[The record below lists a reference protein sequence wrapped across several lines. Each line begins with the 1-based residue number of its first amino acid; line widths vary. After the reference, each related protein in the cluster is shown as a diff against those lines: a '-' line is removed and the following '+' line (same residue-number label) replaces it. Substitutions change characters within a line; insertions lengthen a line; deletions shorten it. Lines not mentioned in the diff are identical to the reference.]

1 MTSTMKKS
9 SIALLVMSALSAGSV
24 WADPW
29 DVTTIVENQT
39 EAGTDSAVHVT
50 INANGQSSSEIK
62 LSNRHSVEGSTN
74 NFQRGEMETYA
85 GLTPSI
91 DEMKAIESLTF
102 RVGKD
107 ALKLDKTWIRN
118 SLGHTYIWDA
128 YQKIE
133 NGSVT
138 ISVEPMGDGSFVPK
152 SDTYQRL
159 EVKLKVRNESNAG
172 TSNNVYVQFFDK
184 YGLSSPLKLLTSDIS
199 RNETQTVQI
208 DTGIKLG
215 QIDRAVLV
223 KSGKNGLK
231 AEWLEV
237 KPVSSEGWDLDDA
250 YLSHFDFGPIMD
262 GNQKWQEPKKN
273 NSESQPEPAPQPED
287 QPFAVYFKNETEI
300 NSVQAK
306 IETDQDSNILAGQGP
321 SITKHMAYTLDQDS
335 DVLNG
340 GYDQVRQV
348 AFNINGE
355 PVNCGDIQLSG
366 NQMVRLFKDFSGS
379 LKCDTSV
386 LKNAVIISNPSHG
399 DATTVINEVGDWA
412 GGYINTG
419 LSRVLDENDK
429 FIDALNIDVGDAM
442 NVGVQAEGYT
452 KVCANEHTYTGIAR
466 FEFDG
471 QVCQEVK

>member
-39 EAGTDSAVHVT
+39 EAGTDSPVHVT
-50 INANGQSSSEIK
+50 IDANGQSSSEIK
-62 LSNRHSVEGSTN
+62 LSNRHSAEGSDN

-91 DEMKAIESLTF
+91 NEMKTIESLTF
-102 RVGKD
+102 RVGSD
-107 ALKLDKTWIRN
+107 ALKLNKTWIRN
-118 SLGHTYIWDA
+118 SLGHTYIWDD

-138 ISVEPMGDGSFVPK
+138 IPVEPMGDGSFVPK
-152 SDTYQRL
+152 SDTHRVL
-159 EVKLKVRNESNAG
+159 EVKLKVRNESYAG
-172 TSNNVYVQFFDK
+172 TPNDVYVQFFDK

-208 DTGIKLG
+208 DTGIELG

-237 KPVSSEGWDLDDA
+237 KPVSSDGWDLDDA

-262 GNQKWQEPKKN
+262 GNQKWQEPTKN
-273 NSESQPEPAPQPED
+273 NSLSKPEPAPKPED
-287 QPFAVYFKNETEI
+287 QSFAVYFKNDTE
-300 NSVQAK
+300 VDVRAEM
-306 IETDQDSNILAGQGP
+306 ETDQDSDNVVVYGP
-321 SITKHMAYTLDQDS
+321 PITKHMAFTLDQDS

-348 AFNINGE
+348 AFKINGE
-355 PVNCGDIQLSG
+355 LVNCGDVQLSG
-366 NQMVRLFKDFSGS
+366 NQMVRLFNDYSVS
-379 LKCDTSV
+379 MKCDTSV

-399 DATTVINEVGDWA
+399 EATTVIDGVGDWA

-419 LSRVLDENDK
+419 LSRVLDENDE
-429 FIDALNIDVGDAM
+429 FIDKLNINLGDAM
-442 NVGVQAEGYT
+442 NVGVQAEGST

-471 QVCQEVK
+471 QICQEVK